1 MTAARALG
9 LMMILIVAAAL
20 PCRAEDVI
28 SGRWEGS
35 AQIPDD
41 ELTVVV
47 DLAQE
52 NGAWVGSIVIP
63 GLGLKGVPLTDIKV
77 QPPDLNFAV
86 KGALGIQLKLR
97 LDANNKMAGNFEQG
111 GNRAPA
117 SLQKTGP
124 PQVEYPPRN
133 TPVSKELEGEWKGDY
148 EMLGYTRHVS
158 IKFANH
164 PDGATAEF
172 VIVGRK
178 RNVLPVDLVTQEGEM
193 VTVDSHEMGF
203 SFEGRLKNGKL
214 TGAVRQ
220 GAIETPLVLVARKMT
235 KKISAYCRFAG
246 HALRS
251 DGDRRAID
259 VSRGSNAL
267 RYVCGTGAAT
277 IPSREMEISNRR
289 SRDFVA
295 GFQR

>member
-1 MTAARALG
+1 MTTARVLG
-9 LMMILIVAAAL
+9 LMMILIAAAAL
-20 PCRAEDVI
+20 PCRAEDVV
-28 SGRWEGS
+28 SGRWEGT
-35 AQIPDD
+35 AQIPDN

-52 NGAWVGSIVIP
+52 NGAWVGSIIIP
-63 GLGLKGVPLTDIKV
+63 GSGLKGVPLTDIKV
-77 QPPDLNFAV
+77 QPPDVNFAV
-86 KGALGIQLKLR
+86 KGALGIQLKVR

-133 TPVSKELEGEWKGDY
+133 TPVAKELEGEWKGDY

-178 RNVLPVDLVTQEGEM
+178 HNVLPVDLVTQEGEM

-203 SFEGRLKNGKL
+203 SFEGRLKDKEL

-220 GAIETPLVLVARKMT
+220 GAIETPLVLV
-235 KKISAYCRFAG
+235 
-246 HALRS
+246 
-251 DGDRRAID
+251 RAK
-259 VSRGSNAL
+259 
-267 RYVCGTGAAT
+267 
-277 IPSREMEISNRR
+277 
-289 SRDFVA
+289 
-295 GFQR
+295 

>member
-20 PCRAEDVI
+20 PCRAEDVV
-28 SGRWEGS
+28 SGRWEGT
-35 AQIPDD
+35 AQIPDN

-52 NGAWVGSIVIP
+52 NGAWVGSIIIP
-63 GLGLKGVPLTDIKV
+63 GLGLKGTPLTDIKV
-77 QPPDLNFAV
+77 QPPDVNFAV

-117 SLQKTGP
+117 SLQRTGP

-133 TPVSKELEGEWKGDY
+133 TPVAKELEGEWKGDY

-178 RNVLPVDLVTQEGEM
+178 HNVLPVDLVTQEGEM

-220 GAIETPLVLVARKMT
+220 AAIETPLVLV
-235 KKISAYCRFAG
+235 
-246 HALRS
+246 
-251 DGDRRAID
+251 RAK
-259 VSRGSNAL
+259 
-267 RYVCGTGAAT
+267 
-277 IPSREMEISNRR
+277 
-289 SRDFVA
+289 
-295 GFQR
+295 

>member
-1 MTAARALG
+1 MTAVSALVR
-9 LMMILIVAAAL
+9 LIMILIIAAAL
-20 PCRAEDVI
+20 PCRAEDVV
-28 SGRWEGS
+28 SSRWEGT
-35 AQIPDD
+35 AQIPNN

-52 NGAWVGSIVIP
+52 NGAWIGSIIIP

-77 QPPDLNFAV
+77 QPPDVDFAV

-97 LDANNKMAGNFEQG
+97 LDANNRVAGNFEQA

-117 SLQKTGP
+117 ILQKMGP

-133 TPVSKELEGEWKGDY
+133 TPVAKELEGEWKGDY
-148 EMLGYTRHVS
+148 EMLGYNRHVS

-178 RNVLPVDLVTQEGEM
+178 HNVLPVELVTQEGDL

-220 GAIETPLVLVARKMT
+220 GTIETPLVLV
-235 KKISAYCRFAG
+235 
-246 HALRS
+246 
-251 DGDRRAID
+251 RAK
-259 VSRGSNAL
+259 
-267 RYVCGTGAAT
+267 
-277 IPSREMEISNRR
+277 
-289 SRDFVA
+289 
-295 GFQR
+295 